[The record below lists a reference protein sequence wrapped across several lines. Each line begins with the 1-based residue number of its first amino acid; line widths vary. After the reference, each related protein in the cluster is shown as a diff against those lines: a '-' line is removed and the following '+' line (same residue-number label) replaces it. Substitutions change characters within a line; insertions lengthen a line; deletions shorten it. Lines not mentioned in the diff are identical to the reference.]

1 MEGGLKEKTA
11 KGLLWGAL
19 NSGSTQLLN
28 LIFGIFLGRLITP
41 AEYGIVGVLSIFTLI
56 AGNLQSSGF
65 TQALVNLKAPRNED
79 YTAVFWFNTLISFV
93 LYALLFLSAPLIA
106 RFFHQPCL
114 VEVSRFVFLSFV
126 ISSFGIAH
134 NAYMTKNMMNRELAI
149 IGAIALLC
157 SGGVATFLAFYG
169 FSYWSLAWQ
178 QIIYIMVLNIGRY
191 YYTPWRP
198 SWHFTFEPVRK
209 MFGFSVK
216 ILITNIINTLSN
228 NILTLLFGRLY
239 PIKAVGNYS
248 QAYKWNTMASAFVAN
263 AVGQVAQ
270 PVLASVKEE
279 QGRSV
284 RVFRKML
291 RFTAF
296 LSFPAMFGLAIIS
309 NEFILLTIG
318 KRWIDAVPLL
328 QMLCIGGAFV
338 PFYTL
343 YQNVAISNG
352 RSDIYMFC
360 NIAQIVLQLVI
371 IGFFYHLGINT
382 MVMVY
387 TLFTI
392 AWLFVWQW
400 TARRIIGLRFR
411 EVIKD
416 VMPTL
421 CIALLV
427 MATTYFVTLS
437 LHHLLLLLICRILI
451 AALLY
456 AAIMKLLHVEM
467 MDELLLFIKKRWACD
482 KLST

>member
-11 KGLLWGAL
+11 RGLLWGAL

-79 YTAVFWFNTLISFV
+79 YTAVFWFNTLTSFV

-149 IGAIALLC
+149 VGAIALLC

-178 QIIYIMVLNIGRY
+178 QIIYITVLNIGRY

-239 PIKAVGNYS
+239 PIKAVGDYS

-427 MATTYFVTLS
+427 MAITYFVTLS

-451 AALLY
+451 ATLLY

-467 MDELLLFIKKRWACD
+467 MDELLLFIKKR
-482 KLST
+482 

>member
-11 KGLLWGAL
+11 RGLLWGAL

-28 LIFGIFLGRLITP
+28 LIFGIILGRLLTP
-41 AEYGIVGVLSIFTLI
+41 TEYGIVGVLSIFTLI

-65 TQALVNLKAPRNED
+65 TQALVNLKAPRDED
-79 YTAVFWFNTLISFV
+79 YTAVFWFNTLTSFV

-106 RFFHQPCL
+106 QFFHQPCL

-178 QIIYIMVLNIGRY
+178 QIIYITVLNIGRY

-239 PIKAVGNYS
+239 PIKAVGDYS

-279 QGRSV
+279 HGRSV

-318 KRWIDAVPLL
+318 KRWLDAVPLL

-352 RSDIYMFC
+352 RSDFYMFC

-371 IGFFYHLGINT
+371 IAFFYHLGINT

-400 TARRIIGLRFR
+400 IAHRIIGLRFW

-416 VMPTL
+416 VMPTQ

-427 MATTYFVTLS
+427 MATTYFVTLP

-451 AALLY
+451 ATLLY
-456 AAIMKLLHVEM
+456 AAIMKVLHVEM
-467 MDELLLFIKKRWACD
+467 MDELLLFIKKR
-482 KLST
+482 

>member
-41 AEYGIVGVLSIFTLI
+41 SEYGIVGVLSIFTLI

-79 YTAVFWFNTLISFV
+79 YTAVFWFNTLTSFV

-239 PIKAVGNYS
+239 PIKAVGDYS

-400 TARRIIGLRFR
+400 TARRIIGLRFW

-467 MDELLLFIKKRWACD
+467 MDELLLFVKKR
-482 KLST
+482 

>member
-11 KGLLWGAL
+11 RGLLWGAL

-28 LIFGIFLGRLITP
+28 LIFGIILGRLLTP

-65 TQALVNLKAPRNED
+65 TQALVNLKAPRDED
-79 YTAVFWFNTLISFV
+79 YTAVFWFNTLTSFV

-106 RFFHQPCL
+106 QFFHQPCL

-178 QIIYIMVLNIGRY
+178 QIIYITVLNIGRY

-239 PIKAVGNYS
+239 PIKAVGDYS

-279 QGRSV
+279 HGRSV

-318 KRWIDAVPLL
+318 KRWLDAVPLL

-352 RSDIYMFC
+352 RSDFYMFC

-371 IGFFYHLGINT
+371 IAFFYHLGINT

-400 TARRIIGLRFR
+400 IAHRIIGLRFW

-416 VMPTL
+416 VMPTQ

-427 MATTYFVTLS
+427 MATTYFVTLP

-467 MDELLLFIKKRWACD
+467 MDELLLFIKKR
-482 KLST
+482 

>member
-1 MEGGLKEKTA
+1 MEGGLKEKTV

-28 LIFGIFLGRLITP
+28 LIFGIILGRLITP

-79 YTAVFWFNTLISFV
+79 YTAVFWFNTLTSFV

-178 QIIYIMVLNIGRY
+178 QIIYITVLNIGRY

-360 NIAQIVLQLVI
+360 NIVQIVLQLVI

-467 MDELLLFIKKRWACD
+467 MDELLLFIKKR
-482 KLST
+482 

>member
-19 NSGSTQLLN
+19 NSGSTQVLN

-79 YTAVFWFNTLISFV
+79 YTAVFWFNTLTSFV

-106 RFFHQPCL
+106 QFFHQPCL

-178 QIIYIMVLNIGRY
+178 QIIYITVLNIGRY

-239 PIKAVGNYS
+239 PIKAVGDYS

-279 QGRSV
+279 HGRSV

-318 KRWIDAVPLL
+318 KRWLDAVPLL

-352 RSDIYMFC
+352 RSDFYMFC

-371 IGFFYHLGINT
+371 IAFFYHLGINT

-400 TARRIIGLRFR
+400 IAHRIIGLRFW

-427 MATTYFVTLS
+427 MATTYFVTLP

-456 AAIMKLLHVEM
+456 AAIMKVLHVEM
-467 MDELLLFIKKRWACD
+467 MDELLLFIKKR
-482 KLST
+482 

>member
-28 LIFGIFLGRLITP
+28 LIFGIFLGRLLTP

-79 YTAVFWFNTLISFV
+79 YTAVFWFNTLTSFV

-178 QIIYIMVLNIGRY
+178 QIIYITVLNIGRY

-239 PIKAVGNYS
+239 PIKAVGDYS

-400 TARRIIGLRFR
+400 TARRIIGLRFW

-451 AALLY
+451 ATLLY

-467 MDELLLFIKKRWACD
+467 MDELLLFIKKR
-482 KLST
+482 

>member
-79 YTAVFWFNTLISFV
+79 YTAVFWFNTLTSFV

-106 RFFHQPCL
+106 QFFHQPCL

-178 QIIYIMVLNIGRY
+178 QIIYIAVLNIGRY

-239 PIKAVGNYS
+239 PIKAVGDYS

-467 MDELLLFIKKRWACD
+467 MDELLLFVKKR
-482 KLST
+482 

>member
-11 KGLLWGAL
+11 RGLLWGAL

-28 LIFGIFLGRLITP
+28 LIFGIILGRLLTP

-79 YTAVFWFNTLISFV
+79 YTAVFWFNTLTSFV

-106 RFFHQPCL
+106 QFFHQPCL

-178 QIIYIMVLNIGRY
+178 QIIYITVLNIGRY

-239 PIKAVGNYS
+239 PIKAVGDYS

-318 KRWIDAVPLL
+318 KRWLDAVPLL
-328 QMLCIGGAFV
+328 QMLCIGGAFI

-343 YQNVAISNG
+343 YQNIAISNG
-352 RSDIYMFC
+352 RSDSYMFC

-371 IGFFYHLGINT
+371 IAFFYHLGINT

-400 TARRIIGLRFR
+400 IAHRIIGLRFW

-427 MATTYFVTLS
+427 MATTYFVTLP

-467 MDELLLFIKKRWACD
+467 MDELLLFIKKR
-482 KLST
+482 

>member
-11 KGLLWGAL
+11 RGLLWGAL

-28 LIFGIFLGRLITP
+28 LIFGIILGRLLTP

-79 YTAVFWFNTLISFV
+79 YTAVFWFNTLTSFV

-106 RFFHQPCL
+106 QFFHQPCL

-178 QIIYIMVLNIGRY
+178 QIIYITVLNIGRY

-239 PIKAVGNYS
+239 PIKAVGDYS

-279 QGRSV
+279 HGRSV

-318 KRWIDAVPLL
+318 KRWLDAVPLL
-328 QMLCIGGAFV
+328 QMLCIGGAFI

-343 YQNVAISNG
+343 YQNIAISNG

-400 TARRIIGLRFR
+400 IAHRIIGLRFW

-467 MDELLLFIKKRWACD
+467 MDELLLFIKKR
-482 KLST
+482 

>member
-79 YTAVFWFNTLISFV
+79 YTAVFWFNTLTSFV

-178 QIIYIMVLNIGRY
+178 QIIYITVLNIGRY

-239 PIKAVGNYS
+239 SIKAVGDYS

-427 MATTYFVTLS
+427 MATTYFVTFS

-451 AALLY
+451 ASLLY

-467 MDELLLFIKKRWACD
+467 MDELLLFIKKR
-482 KLST
+482 

>member
-79 YTAVFWFNTLISFV
+79 YTAVFWFNTLTSFV

-178 QIIYIMVLNIGRY
+178 QIIYITVLNIGRY

-239 PIKAVGNYS
+239 PIKAVGDYS

-400 TARRIIGLRFR
+400 TACRIIGLRFR

-467 MDELLLFIKKRWACD
+467 MDELLLFIKKR
-482 KLST
+482 

>member
-79 YTAVFWFNTLISFV
+79 YTAVFWFNTLTSFV

-114 VEVSRFVFLSFV
+114 VDVSRFVFLSFV

-178 QIIYIMVLNIGRY
+178 QIIYITVLNIGRY

-239 PIKAVGNYS
+239 PIKAVGDYS

-421 CIALLV
+421 CIALFV

-451 AALLY
+451 ATLLY

-467 MDELLLFIKKRWACD
+467 MDELLLFVKKR
-482 KLST
+482 

>member
-11 KGLLWGAL
+11 RGLLWGAL

-28 LIFGIFLGRLITP
+28 LIFGIILGRLLTP

-79 YTAVFWFNTLISFV
+79 YTAVFWFNTLTSFV

-106 RFFHQPCL
+106 QFFHQPCL

-178 QIIYIMVLNIGRY
+178 QIIYITVLNIGRY

-239 PIKAVGNYS
+239 PIKAVGDYS

-263 AVGQVAQ
+263 AMGQVAQ

-279 QGRSV
+279 HGRSV

-318 KRWIDAVPLL
+318 KRWLDAVPLL
-328 QMLCIGGAFV
+328 QMLCIGGAFI

-343 YQNVAISNG
+343 YQNIAISNG
-352 RSDIYMFC
+352 RSDSYMFC

-371 IGFFYHLGINT
+371 IAFFYHLGINT

-400 TARRIIGLRFR
+400 IAHRIIGLRFW

-427 MATTYFVTLS
+427 MATTYFVTLP

-467 MDELLLFIKKRWACD
+467 MDELLLFIKKR
-482 KLST
+482 

>member
-79 YTAVFWFNTLISFV
+79 YTAVFWFNTLTSFV
-93 LYALLFLSAPLIA
+93 LYTLLFLSAPLIA

-178 QIIYIMVLNIGRY
+178 QIIYITVLNIGRY

-239 PIKAVGNYS
+239 PIKAVGDYS

-421 CIALLV
+421 CIALFV

-451 AALLY
+451 ATLLY

-467 MDELLLFIKKRWACD
+467 MDELLLFVKKR
-482 KLST
+482 

>member
-1 MEGGLKEKTA
+1 MGGGLKEKTA
-11 KGLLWGAL
+11 RGLLWGAL

-79 YTAVFWFNTLISFV
+79 YTAVFWFNTLTSFV

-178 QIIYIMVLNIGRY
+178 QIIYITVLNIGRY

-239 PIKAVGNYS
+239 PIKAVGDYS

-467 MDELLLFIKKRWACD
+467 MDELLLFIKKR
-482 KLST
+482 

>member
-79 YTAVFWFNTLISFV
+79 YTAVFWFNTLTSFV

-467 MDELLLFIKKRWACD
+467 MDELILFIKKR
-482 KLST
+482 

>member
-79 YTAVFWFNTLISFV
+79 YTAVFWFNTLTSFV

-178 QIIYIMVLNIGRY
+178 QIIYITVLNIGRY

-239 PIKAVGNYS
+239 PIKAVGDYS

-400 TARRIIGLRFR
+400 TARRIIGLRFW

-451 AALLY
+451 ATLLY

-467 MDELLLFIKKRWACD
+467 MDELLLFVKKR
-482 KLST
+482 

>member
-79 YTAVFWFNTLISFV
+79 YTAVFWFNTLTSFV

-178 QIIYIMVLNIGRY
+178 QIIYITVLNIGRY

-279 QGRSV
+279 HGRSV

-343 YQNVAISNG
+343 YQNIAISNG
-352 RSDIYMFC
+352 RSDFYMFC

-371 IGFFYHLGINT
+371 IAFFYHLGINT

-392 AWLFVWQW
+392 AWLFAWQW
-400 TARRIIGLRFR
+400 VAHRIIGLRFW

-427 MATTYFVTLS
+427 MATTYFVTLP

-451 AALLY
+451 ATLLY
-456 AAIMKLLHVEM
+456 AAIMKVLHVEM
-467 MDELLLFIKKRWACD
+467 MDELLLFIKKR
-482 KLST
+482 

>member
-79 YTAVFWFNTLISFV
+79 YTAVFWFNTLTSFV

-178 QIIYIMVLNIGRY
+178 QIIYITVLNIGRY

-239 PIKAVGNYS
+239 PIKAVGDYS

-456 AAIMKLLHVEM
+456 AAIIKLLHVEM
-467 MDELLLFIKKRWACD
+467 MDELLHFVKKC
-482 KLST
+482 

>member
-79 YTAVFWFNTLISFV
+79 YTAVFWFNTLTSFV

-178 QIIYIMVLNIGRY
+178 QIIYITVLNIGRY

-239 PIKAVGNYS
+239 PIKAVGDYS

-427 MATTYFVTLS
+427 MATTYFVTFS

-467 MDELLLFIKKRWACD
+467 MDELLLFVKKR
-482 KLST
+482 

>member
-11 KGLLWGAL
+11 RGLLWGAL

-28 LIFGIFLGRLITP
+28 LIFGIILGRLLTP

-65 TQALVNLKAPRNED
+65 TQALVNLKAPRKED
-79 YTAVFWFNTLISFV
+79 YTAVFWFNTLTSFV

-106 RFFHQPCL
+106 QFFHQPCL

-178 QIIYIMVLNIGRY
+178 QIIYITVLNIGRY

-239 PIKAVGNYS
+239 PIKAVGDYS

-279 QGRSV
+279 HGRSV

-318 KRWIDAVPLL
+318 KRWLDAVPLL

-352 RSDIYMFC
+352 RSDFYMFC

-371 IGFFYHLGINT
+371 IAFFYHLGINT

-400 TARRIIGLRFR
+400 TARRIIGLRFW

-421 CIALLV
+421 SITLLV
-427 MATTYFVTLS
+427 MTTTYFVTLP

-451 AALLY
+451 ATLLY
-456 AAIMKLLHVEM
+456 AAIMKVLHVEM
-467 MDELLLFIKKRWACD
+467 MDELLLFIKKR
-482 KLST
+482 

>member
-11 KGLLWGAL
+11 RGLLWGAL

-28 LIFGIFLGRLITP
+28 LIFGIILGRLLTP

-79 YTAVFWFNTLISFV
+79 YTAVFWFNTLTSFV

-106 RFFHQPCL
+106 QFFHQPCL

-178 QIIYIMVLNIGRY
+178 QIIYIVVLNIGRY

-239 PIKAVGNYS
+239 PIKAVGDYS

-279 QGRSV
+279 HGRSV

-318 KRWIDAVPLL
+318 KRWLDAVPLL
-328 QMLCIGGAFV
+328 QMLCIGGAFI

-343 YQNVAISNG
+343 YQNIAISNG
-352 RSDIYMFC
+352 RSDSYMFC

-371 IGFFYHLGINT
+371 IAFFYHLGINT

-400 TARRIIGLRFR
+400 IAHRIIGLRFW

-427 MATTYFVTLS
+427 MATTYFVTLP

-451 AALLY
+451 ATLLY
-456 AAIMKLLHVEM
+456 AAIMKVLHVEM
-467 MDELLLFIKKRWACD
+467 MDELLLFIKRR
-482 KLST
+482 

>member
-79 YTAVFWFNTLISFV
+79 YTAVFWFNTLTSFV

-178 QIIYIMVLNIGRY
+178 QIIYITVLNIGRY
-191 YYTPWRP
+191 YYSPWRP

-239 PIKAVGNYS
+239 PIKAVGDYS

-467 MDELLLFIKKRWACD
+467 MDELLLFVKKR
-482 KLST
+482 

>member
-1 MEGGLKEKTA
+1 MEGGLKEKTV

-28 LIFGIFLGRLITP
+28 LIFGIILGRLITP
-41 AEYGIVGVLSIFTLI
+41 AEYGIVGVIAIFTLI

-79 YTAVFWFNTLISFV
+79 YTAVFWFNTLTSFV

-178 QIIYIMVLNIGRY
+178 QIIYIVVLNIGRY

-239 PIKAVGNYS
+239 PIKAVGDYS

-467 MDELLLFIKKRWACD
+467 MDELLLFVKKR
-482 KLST
+482 

>member
-56 AGNLQSSGF
+56 AGNLQRSGF

-79 YTAVFWFNTLISFV
+79 YTAVFWFNTLTSFV

-178 QIIYIMVLNIGRY
+178 QIIYITVLNIGRY

-427 MATTYFVTLS
+427 MATTYFVTLL

-451 AALLY
+451 ASLLY

-467 MDELLLFIKKRWACD
+467 MDELLLFIKKR
-482 KLST
+482 

>member
-79 YTAVFWFNTLISFV
+79 YTAVFWFNTLTSFV
-93 LYALLFLSAPLIA
+93 LYGLLFLSAPLIA
-106 RFFHQPCL
+106 RFFRQPCL

-178 QIIYIMVLNIGRY
+178 QIIYITVLNIGRY

-239 PIKAVGNYS
+239 PIKAVGDYS

-400 TARRIIGLRFR
+400 TARRIIGLRFW

-451 AALLY
+451 ATLLY

-467 MDELLLFIKKRWACD
+467 MDELLLFVKKR
-482 KLST
+482 

>member
-79 YTAVFWFNTLISFV
+79 YTAVFWFNTLTSFV

-178 QIIYIMVLNIGRY
+178 QIIYITVLNIGRY

-239 PIKAVGNYS
+239 PIKAVGDYS

-437 LHHLLLLLICRILI
+437 LHHLLLLLICRIFI

-467 MDELLLFIKKRWACD
+467 MDELLLFVKKR
-482 KLST
+482 

>member
-28 LIFGIFLGRLITP
+28 LIFGIILGRLLTP

-79 YTAVFWFNTLISFV
+79 YTAVFWFNTLTSFV

-106 RFFHQPCL
+106 QFFHQPCL

-178 QIIYIMVLNIGRY
+178 QIIYITVLNIGRY

-239 PIKAVGNYS
+239 PIKAVGDYS

-279 QGRSV
+279 HGRSV

-352 RSDIYMFC
+352 RSDFYMFC

-371 IGFFYHLGINT
+371 IAFFYHLGINT

-400 TARRIIGLRFR
+400 IAHRIIGLRFW

-427 MATTYFVTLS
+427 MATTYFVTLP

-456 AAIMKLLHVEM
+456 AAIMKVLHVEM
-467 MDELLLFIKKRWACD
+467 MDELLLFIKKR
-482 KLST
+482 

>member
-79 YTAVFWFNTLISFV
+79 YTAVFWFNTLTSFV

-157 SGGVATFLAFYG
+157 SGGVATFLAFCG

-178 QIIYIMVLNIGRY
+178 QIIYITVLNIGRY

-279 QGRSV
+279 HGRSV

-467 MDELLLFIKKRWACD
+467 MDELLLFIKKR
-482 KLST
+482 

>member
-65 TQALVNLKAPRNED
+65 TQALVNLKAPRSED
-79 YTAVFWFNTLISFV
+79 YTAVFWFNTLTSFV

-178 QIIYIMVLNIGRY
+178 QIIYITVLNIGRY

-239 PIKAVGNYS
+239 PIKAVGDYS

-400 TARRIIGLRFR
+400 TARRIIGLRFW

-467 MDELLLFIKKRWACD
+467 MDELLLFIKKR
-482 KLST
+482 

>member
-11 KGLLWGAL
+11 RGLLWGAL

-28 LIFGIFLGRLITP
+28 LIFGIILGRLLTP

-65 TQALVNLKAPRNED
+65 TQALVNLRAPRNED
-79 YTAVFWFNTLISFV
+79 YTAVFWFNTLTSFV

-178 QIIYIMVLNIGRY
+178 QIIYIVVLNIGRY

-198 SWHFTFEPVRK
+198 SWHFTFEPVKK

-263 AVGQVAQ
+263 TVGQVAQ

-400 TARRIIGLRFR
+400 TARRIIGLRFW

-416 VMPTL
+416 VMPTQ

-427 MATTYFVTLS
+427 MATTYFVTLP

-467 MDELLLFIKKRWACD
+467 MDELLLFIKKR
-482 KLST
+482 

>member
-79 YTAVFWFNTLISFV
+79 YTAVFWFNTLTSFV

-178 QIIYIMVLNIGRY
+178 QIIYITVLNIGRY

-239 PIKAVGNYS
+239 PIKAVGDYS

-437 LHHLLLLLICRILI
+437 LHHLLLLLICRILF

-456 AAIMKLLHVEM
+456 AAIM
-467 MDELLLFIKKRWACD
+467 
-482 KLST
+482 

>member
-79 YTAVFWFNTLISFV
+79 YTAVFWFNTLTSFV

-178 QIIYIMVLNIGRY
+178 QIIYITVLNIGRY

-239 PIKAVGNYS
+239 PIKAVGDYS

-421 CIALLV
+421 CVALLV

-451 AALLY
+451 ATLLY

-467 MDELLLFIKKRWACD
+467 MDELILFIKKR
-482 KLST
+482 

>member
-79 YTAVFWFNTLISFV
+79 YTAVFWFNTLTSFV

-239 PIKAVGNYS
+239 PIKAVGDYS

-467 MDELLLFIKKRWACD
+467 MDELLLFVKKR
-482 KLST
+482 

>member
-79 YTAVFWFNTLISFV
+79 YTAVFWFNTLTSFV

-178 QIIYIMVLNIGRY
+178 QIIYITVLNIGRY

-239 PIKAVGNYS
+239 PIKAVGDYS

-400 TARRIIGLRFR
+400 TARRIIGLRFW

-467 MDELLLFIKKRWACD
+467 MDELLLFVKKR
-482 KLST
+482 

>member
-11 KGLLWGAL
+11 RGLLWGAL

-28 LIFGIFLGRLITP
+28 LIFGIILGRLLTP

-79 YTAVFWFNTLISFV
+79 YTAVFWFNTLTSFV

-106 RFFHQPCL
+106 QFFHQPCL

-178 QIIYIMVLNIGRY
+178 QIIYITVLNIGRY

-239 PIKAVGNYS
+239 PIKAVGDYS

-318 KRWIDAVPLL
+318 KRWLDAVPLL

-352 RSDIYMFC
+352 RSDFYMFC

-371 IGFFYHLGINT
+371 IAFFYHLGINT

-400 TARRIIGLRFR
+400 IAHRIIGLRFW

-427 MATTYFVTLS
+427 MATTYFVTLP

-456 AAIMKLLHVEM
+456 AAIMKVLHVEM
-467 MDELLLFIKKRWACD
+467 MDELLLFIKKR
-482 KLST
+482 

>member
-79 YTAVFWFNTLISFV
+79 YTAVFWFNTLTSFV

-178 QIIYIMVLNIGRY
+178 QIIYITVLNIGRY

-360 NIAQIVLQLVI
+360 NIGQIVLQLVI

-392 AWLFVWQW
+392 VWLFVWQW

-427 MATTYFVTLS
+427 MATTYFVTLL

-451 AALLY
+451 ASLLY

-467 MDELLLFIKKRWACD
+467 MDELLLFIKKR
-482 KLST
+482 

>member
-1 MEGGLKEKTA
+1 MEGGLKEKTV

-79 YTAVFWFNTLISFV
+79 YTAVFWFNTLTSFV

-467 MDELLLFIKKRWACD
+467 MDELILFIKKR
-482 KLST
+482 

>member
-79 YTAVFWFNTLISFV
+79 YTAVFWFNTLTSFV

-157 SGGVATFLAFYG
+157 SGGIATFLAFYG

-178 QIIYIMVLNIGRY
+178 QIIYITVLNIGRY

-239 PIKAVGNYS
+239 PIKAVGDYS

-400 TARRIIGLRFR
+400 TARRIIGLRFW

-467 MDELLLFIKKRWACD
+467 MDELLHFIKKC
-482 KLST
+482 